1 MNQMIIMKKYIVMG
15 FLLMAMSL
23 TAQVDSGLGITA
35 GLNYGSTGDLRENG
49 QDIIDNPDE
58 KIGYHVGVYWKI
70 DLPFLYLRPELK
82 YTQLSNEYRGDQF
95 DLQKID
101 MPLLIGTNIA
111 GPLHV
116 FAGPSLQYIVDTK
129 LEGTSLSDVQ
139 NEWSVGAQFGVGVN
153 LGNLGIDVRYERG
166 FTDNEVDFIRN
177 NIAAQGTLD
186 TRPEQIIL
194 AISLNL

>member
-1 MNQMIIMKKYIVMG
+1 MITMKKYMVIG
-15 FLLMAMSL
+15 LLLICSSVIG
-23 TAQVDSGLGITA
+23 QIDSGLGVTA

-49 QDIIDNPDE
+49 QTIIDNPEE

-70 DLPFLYLRPELK
+70 DLFFLYLRPELK
-82 YTQLSNEYRGDQF
+82 YTKLSNEYNAKQF
-95 DLQKID
+95 DVQKLD
-101 MPLLIGTNIA
+101 MPLLIGTKII

-129 LEGTSLSDVQ
+129 LQDTALSDVQ
-139 NEWSVGAQFGVGVN
+139 NDWSVGAQFGVGVN

-166 FTDNEVDFIRN
+166 FNDNEISFIRN

-186 TRPEQIIL
+186 ARPEQIIF

>member
-1 MNQMIIMKKYIVMG
+1 MKKYIVMG
-15 FLLMAMSL
+15 FLLIGTTLM
-23 TAQVDSGLGITA
+23 AQVDSGLGITA

-49 QDIIDNPDE
+49 QTIIDNPDE

-95 DLQKID
+95 DVQKID
-101 MPLLIGTNIA
+101 APLLLGTKIV

-129 LEGTSLSDVQ
+129 LEDTSLSDVQ

-166 FTDNEVDFIRN
+166 FTDNEVTFIRN

-194 AISLNL
+194 AISLKL

>member
-1 MNQMIIMKKYIVMG
+1 MIIMKKYIVMG
-15 FLLMAMSL
+15 FLLVGTTLMAQ
-23 TAQVDSGLGITA
+23 ADSGLGITA

-49 QDIIDNPDE
+49 QTIIDNPDE

-70 DLPFLYLRPELK
+70 DLLFLYLRPELK

-95 DLQKID
+95 DVQKID
-101 MPLLIGTNIA
+101 APLLLGTKIV

-129 LEGTSLSDVQ
+129 LEDTSLNDVQ
-139 NEWSVGAQFGVGVN
+139 NEWSVGAQFGIGVN
-153 LGNLGIDVRYERG
+153 LGNLGIDIRYERG
-166 FTDNEVDFIRN
+166 FTDNEVTFIRN
-177 NIAAQGTLD
+177 NISAQGTLD

-194 AISLNL
+194 AISLKL

>member
-1 MNQMIIMKKYIVMG
+1 MLIG
-15 FLLMAMSL
+15 FLLICTTVMAQME
-23 TAQVDSGLGITA
+23 SGLGVTA

-49 QDIIDNPDE
+49 QTIIDNPDE
-58 KIGYHVGVYWKI
+58 KIGYHLGVYWKI
-70 DLPFLYLRPELK
+70 DLDFLYLRPELK
-82 YTQLSNEYRGDQF
+82 YTKLSNEYNGSQF
-95 DLQKID
+95 DVQKID
-101 MPLLIGTNIA
+101 VPLLLGTNII

-129 LEGTSLSDVQ
+129 LQDTALSDVQ

-153 LGNLGIDVRYERG
+153 LGDLGIDVRYERG
-166 FTDNEVDFIRN
+166 FTNNEVRFIRN

-194 AISLNL
+194 AISLRL